1 MGTSRVCI
9 LQTNLLV
16 RDSLNHTDRDRVDEG
31 YARRQRQQILHN
43 EERTYR

>member
-16 RDSLNHTDRDRVDEG
+16 RDSLNHADRNRIDKG
-31 YARRQRQQILHN
+31 YARRQREQIRHN